1 MDDLIERAKS
11 GDAVALAEL
20 FGKNRKRLRAMVELR
35 LDRRLRGRVDPSDV
49 LQEAFID
56 LAKKL
61 PRYSENDEL
70 PFYLW
75 LRLVTGERLLN
86 IHRLHLDA
94 AKRDVRQEVS
104 INRRSIP
111 QTASASLAACL
122 MGRYT
127 SAANRAIRAEMQI
140 KLQEVLND
148 MDEIDR
154 EIIVLRSFEEMT
166 NQEAALALGL
176 SKTAASNRF
185 VRAIKRLK
193 DELEEIPGF
202 L

>member
-1 MDDLIERAKS
+1 MEALIEKAKT

-20 FGKNRKRLRAMVELR
+20 FGQHRKRLRAMVDLR

-61 PRYSENDEL
+61 PKYSENEEL

-75 LRLVTGERLLN
+75 LRLVTGERLLKF
-86 IHRLHLDA
+86 HRKHLDA
-94 AKRDVRQEVS
+94 AKRDVRQEVN
-104 INRRSIP
+104 INRRPIP
-111 QTASASLAACL
+111 QTASISLAAGL

-127 SAANRAIRAEMQI
+127 SAVGKAIRAELQV

-154 EIIVLRSFEEMT
+154 EIIMLRNFEEMT
-166 NQEAALALGL
+166 NREAALALGL
-176 SKTAASNRF
+176 SKTAASNRYM
-185 VRAIKRLK
+185 RALTRLK
-193 DELEEIPGF
+193 EVLKDVPGF
-202 L
+202 G